1 MCHCV
6 NSYNI
11 DLFVF
16 SPRTDAIKDQAC
28 FVYITDDVFENK
40 IWTFLRKASGKLAGQ
55 ERDVRPSGARSE
67 AVQSLSILFFSRAN
81 FFLQKR
87 LPLFHYV
94 FII

>member
-28 FVYITDDVFENK
+28 FASIAEDVFENK
-40 IWTFLRKASGKLAGQ
+40 IGTFLRNAPGKLVGQ
-55 ERDVRPSGARSE
+55 EKDVRPSDARSSGAGSSGAGSSDAGSSDATPTGQE
-67 AVQSLSILFFSRAN
+67 AVE
-81 FFLQKR
+81 
-87 LPLFHYV
+87 
-94 FII
+94 

>member
-28 FVYITDDVFENK
+28 FASIADDVFENK
-40 IWTFLRKASGKLAGQ
+40 IGTFLRNAPGKLVGQ
-55 ERDVRPSGARSE
+55 EKDVRPSDARSSGDAGSSGAGSSDAGSSDATPTGQE
-67 AVQSLSILFFSRAN
+67 AFE
-81 FFLQKR
+81 
-87 LPLFHYV
+87 
-94 FII
+94 